1 MTMKIK
7 TYISA
12 AIAIVV
18 LSTASVMA
26 GGPGAKEISVDGIKV
41 IFKNTP
47 KDVVS
52 VRIFVKGGNASIPE
66 EKQGLENF
74 AFGLAAEGGT
84 TKRNKDQF
92 SNECEKTGTEI
103 SGNSTYDYGTMNL
116 NCIKANWEKAWSL
129 FAEAVNSPAFTA
141 EEFEMMKGNLISEAK
156 QNESSPDEHLTNIAM
171 ESVYKG
177 RSYSKIPE
185 GTPTSLESMTLKDL
199 KDHYAMAM
207 VKSRMFIV
215 VVGNVTEEDIIAK
228 VKAAFGKLAL
238 GTPAPVEPRVQ
249 ITKPGVFIEDR
260 DIATNYLIGI
270 MSAPGM
276 GTPEGIP
283 MRIAMNILYD
293 RFFVELRTKRSLSY
307 APSASYNAN
316 RISNPYNSIYI
327 STLDPKQ
334 SIDVM
339 VEEINKIK
347 KEGFQEKELV
357 DKKQS
362 FLTRYFMGQETSAAQ
377 SQALGMN
384 ELGGTWKNAESFT
397 DDVNKTNLKEVNT
410 VLAKYTGAIRW
421 TYLGKKTAVKE
432 EDFKQT
438 WKGNVLQ
445 SPY

>member
-1 MTMKIK
+1 MKI
-7 TYISA
+7 TIRSYIATLTLVIMS
-12 AIAIVV
+12 VV
-18 LSTASVMA
+18 TMYA

-41 IFKNTP
+41 IFKQTP
-47 KDVVS
+47 KEVIS
-52 VRIFVKGGNASIPE
+52 VRVFVRGGNATIPA

-74 AFGLAAEGGT
+74 AFSLAAEGGT
-84 TKRNKDQF
+84 IKRNKDVF
-92 SNECEKTGTEI
+92 STESEKTGTEI
-103 SGNSTYDYGTMNL
+103 SGGSTYDYGTMNL
-116 NCIKANWEKAWSL
+116 NCIKTYWNEAWGL
-129 FAEAVNSPAFTA
+129 FAEAITSPAFA
-141 EEFEMMKGNLISEAK
+141 QSEFDLKKGNLISAAK
-156 QNESSPDEHLTNIAM
+156 QNQSNPDQHLTNIAM
-171 ESVYKG
+171 ESVFIG

-185 GTPTSLESMTLKDL
+185 GTPESLEALTLADL
-199 KDHYAMAM
+199 KDHYSKAM
-207 VKSRMFIV
+207 VKSRIFVV
-215 VVGNVTEEDIIAK
+215 VVGNVNEEDLIAK
-228 VKAAFGKLAL
+228 IKAAFAKLPA
-238 GTPAPVEPRVQ
+238 GSPAPAEPRVQ
-249 ITKPGVFIEDR
+249 ITKPGIYIEDR

-276 GTPEGIP
+276 GSPEGVP

-307 APSASYNAN
+307 APSASYNAT

-347 KEGFQEKELV
+347 KEGFTEKELL
-357 DKKQS
+357 DKKQT
-362 FLTRYFMGQETSAAQ
+362 FLTRYFIGQETSAAQ
-377 SQALGMN
+377 SQTLGLN

-397 DDVNKTNLKEVNT
+397 EDVNKTNLKEVNT

-421 TYLGKKTAVKE
+421 TYLGKKDAVKD
-432 EDFKQT
+432 EDFKQI

>member
-1 MTMKIK
+1 MKLQFK
-7 TYISA
+7 TYISTA
-12 AIAIVV
+12 LAFVV
-18 LSTASVMA
+18 LGTASVKA
-26 GGPGAKEISVDGIKV
+26 GGPGAKEVSVDGIKV
-41 IFKNTP
+41 IYKQTP
-47 KDVVS
+47 KEVIS

-66 EKQGLENF
+66 DKQGLENF
-74 AFGLAAEGGT
+74 AFSLAAESGT
-84 TKRNKDQF
+84 TTRNKDAF
-92 SNECEKTGTEI
+92 SSDCEKTGTEI

-116 NCIKANWEKAWSL
+116 NCIKANWETAWDL
-129 FAEAVNSPAFTA
+129 FTDAVMHPAFDKG
-141 EEFEMMKGNLISEAK
+141 EFELMKGTMISGAK
-156 QNESSPDEHLTNIAM
+156 QGQGNPDQHLTNIAM
-171 ESVYKG
+171 ESVFKG

-185 GTPTSLESMTLKDL
+185 GTPESLEKITLKDL
-199 KDHYAMAM
+199 TDHYAKAM
-207 VKSRMFIV
+207 VKSRIFIV
-215 VVGNVTEEDIIAK
+215 VVGDVKEEDIIAK
-228 VKAAFGKLAL
+228 VKAAFSKLPL
-238 GTPAPVEPRVQ
+238 GSPAPVEPRVQ
-249 ITKPGVFIEDR
+249 ITKPGVYMEDR

-276 GTPEGIP
+276 ATPEGIP
-283 MRIAMNILYD
+283 MRIAMNVLYD

-347 KEGFQEKELV
+347 KEGFTEKELL

-362 FLTRYFMGQETSAAQ
+362 FLTRYFMSQETSAAQ
-377 SQALGMN
+377 SQTLGMN
-384 ELGGTWKNAESFT
+384 ELGGSWKNAESFT
-397 DDVNKTNLKEVNT
+397 EDVNKTNLKEVNT
-410 VLAKYTGAIRW
+410 VFTKYTGAIRW
-421 TYLGKKTAVKE
+421 TYLGKKSAVKE